1 MEKVYVFGHR
11 KPDTDSVCSA
21 ISLAYLKKQLGV
33 NAEPRILGSV
43 NKETKYALDYFKVKE
58 PAYLNDVK
66 LQLRDI
72 DYHRHYFLSGDRS
85 IYDSYLYMLNQGLTG
100 VPIVDD
106 KDKFIGIVTIKD
118 LAHHFING
126 NADHL
131 KTSYDNLLTVIK
143 GEEITRFDDEID
155 GTVLAASYRSTTF
168 INNVKLT
175 KDNILIVGDRHS
187 VIEYAINSK
196 VQMII
201 VSGNGVVKEE
211 HIELAKKNKVNIIR
225 SKYDT
230 YHISRLVSL
239 ANYIKTMTRTT
250 KDAVCFDDI
259 AYVDDILDINRKLR
273 HTNYPVVRSKDN
285 KCLGLLRITD
295 LESKNPKQV
304 ILVDH
309 NEMKQSAE
317 GLAEASILEIF
328 DHHNLG
334 SITTS
339 TPINFRNMAVGSTCT
354 IVYTLYK
361 EKNIEIPK
369 NMAGMM
375 LSGILSDT
383 LVLKSPTATSLDVV
397 AVHELAEIAGVNYQ
411 EYGLNL
417 LKAGT
422 SLDGMSPE
430 DVLYNDFKLYTV
442 QDKTL
447 AIGQFFTTNFDDI
460 KANLEDYLTT
470 LDEVAE
476 ANQYSVVALYVT
488 DIIKNGSY
496 VLFNHKASDLFKL
509 AYNDDDLEEGFYL
522 QDCVSRK
529 KHVVPVL
536 MDILEK

>member
-100 VPIVDD
+100 VPIVGD

-397 AVHELAEIAGVNYQ
+397 AVHELASIAGVNYQ

-447 AIGQFFTTNFDDI
+447 AIDQFFTTNFDEI
-460 KANLEDYLTT
+460 KEKLEDYLTT

-488 DIIKNGSY
+488 DIIQNGSY
-496 VLFNHKASDLFKL
+496 VLFNRKAIDLFKL

-536 MDILEK
+536 MDVLEK

>member
-100 VPIVDD
+100 VPIVGD

-143 GEEITRFDDEID
+143 GEEITRFNDEID

-397 AVHELAEIAGVNYQ
+397 AVHELASIAGVNYQ

-447 AIGQFFTTNFDDI
+447 AIGQFFTTNFDEI
-460 KANLEDYLTT
+460 KEKLEDYLTT

-488 DIIKNGSY
+488 DIIQNGSY
-496 VLFNHKASDLFKL
+496 VLFNRKAIDLFKL

-536 MDILEK
+536 MDVLEK

>member
-100 VPIVDD
+100 VPIVGD

-397 AVHELAEIAGVNYQ
+397 AVHELASIAGVNYQ

-447 AIGQFFTTNFDDI
+447 AIGQFFTTNFDEI
-460 KANLEDYLTT
+460 KEKLEDYLTT

-488 DIIKNGSY
+488 DIIQNGSY
-496 VLFNHKASDLFKL
+496 VLFNRKAIDLFKL

-536 MDILEK
+536 MDVLEK